1 MKRFFIFAAMLAAL
15 TLRAADTQDDPP
27 VVLPSPE
34 SIILI
39 PQDMFDI
46 DRSLALCEYTCDIV
60 NGAVYVTCH
69 GTGSQTE
76 LYLLD
81 NTGRVIDMTTVDSEI
96 TQDAT
101 LYSSLTPG
109 TYRIVLDSEKY
120 HGEDTFTIR

>member
-46 DRSLALCEYTCDIV
+46 DRSLALCEYTYDIV

-69 GTGSQTE
+69 GTGCQTE

-120 HGEDTFTIR
+120 HGEDKFTIR

>member
-46 DRSLALCEYTCDIV
+46 DRSLVLCEYTYDIV

-81 NTGRVIDMTTVDSEI
+81 NTGRVIDMTTIDSEI
-96 TQDAT
+96 AQDAT